1 MVLAFKKYYNIERMF
16 GMIKAGIMGAT
27 GYAGQQLAWLL
38 LNHPEVEISF
48 LSTNS
53 YEDEAF
59 SSIYKNYYG
68 VADYTCVSTKTAF
81 EMLGDI
87 DVLFC
92 SLPHGKSMDAVKAAY
107 DKGIKVI
114 DLSADYRIG
123 SKDTYSE
130 WYELEHS
137 YPFLLEKAVYGLPE
151 LHRDSIKNARIIANP
166 GCYPTS
172 VILALAPLL
181 KNGLIDKSSI
191 IADSKSGV
199 SGAGRS
205 ADISNIYTE
214 VNESIKAY
222 KLGSHRHTP
231 EIEQELSKLGGEN
244 IVISFTP
251 HLIPMNRGILSTCY
265 ATLNGSHEKSDIMKL
280 YKDFYKDEFFVK
292 VIDGVPE
299 TRWVKSSNFC
309 HIGFSVDK
317 RTGRIVVVSAIDNL
331 MKGAASQAVQ
341 NMNIIF
347 GIDEKTGINFAPTFP

>member
-1 MVLAFKKYYNIERMF
+1 
-16 GMIKAGIMGAT
+16 MIKAGIMGST

-53 YEDEAF
+53 YEDASF
-59 SSIYKNYYG
+59 SSIYKNYQG
-68 VADYTCVSTKTAF
+68 VADYTCVSTNTAY
-81 EMLGDI
+81 EMLDSI

-107 DKGIKVI
+107 DRGIKVI
-114 DLSADYRIG
+114 DLSADYRIS
-123 SKDTYSE
+123 SKETYKE
-130 WYELEHS
+130 WYELEHT
-137 YPFLLEKAVYGLPE
+137 YPGLLEQAVYGLPE
-151 LHRDSIKNARIIANP
+151 LHRESIKNAKIIANP

-172 VILALAPLL
+172 IILALAPLL
-181 KNGLIDKSSI
+181 KGNLIEMNSI

-222 KLGSHRHTP
+222 KLASHRHTP
-231 EIEQELSKLGGEN
+231 EIEQELSKLGGED
-244 IVISFTP
+244 IVMSFTP
-251 HLIPMNRGILSTCY
+251 HLVPMNRGILSTCY
-265 ATLNGSHEKSDIMKL
+265 AKLKDECDKSDIMRL
-280 YKDFYKDEFFVK
+280 YNDFYGDEFFVK

-309 HIGFSVDK
+309 HIGFTVDK